1 MKGISQY
8 GECSQFPPGH
18 FYSSNTKL
26 MDKYYLHHYL
36 PKLENRDEIQY
47 HIQKKLELAVKKR
60 LMSDRPIGCIL
71 SGGLDST
78 LITAL
83 VCKNY
88 EPYTMNTYTIGLE
101 GSVDLKY
108 AKIASEYLK
117 TNHHSFVISEKQ
129 FLDSIEETIKQIE
142 SYCTTTV
149 RASVGNYLVS
159 KYISENNKDIVIF
172 CGDVADEIF
181 GSYRGLINA
190 PDENGFYYENL
201 KLIED
206 IHYFDVLRS
215 DKSISGAGLEARV
228 PFADKNFVQYVMS
241 IKPSLKMFN
250 DKKIEKLLLRESFL
264 DLIPEELLYRRRSF

>member
-1 MKGISQY
+1 MSQILD
-8 GECSQFPPGH
+8 GTNFIAPETNSFK
-18 FYSSNTKL
+18 S
-26 MDKYYLHHYL
+26 
-36 PKLENRDEIQY
+36 
-47 HIQKKLELAVKKR
+47 AVQAVQT
-60 LMSDRPIGCIL
+60 L
-71 SGGLDST
+71 SHM
-78 LITAL
+78 
-83 VCKNY
+83 Y
-88 EPYTMNTYTIGLE
+88 
-101 GSVDLKY
+101 
-108 AKIASEYLK
+108 
-117 TNHHSFVISEKQ
+117 
-129 FLDSIEETIKQIE
+129 
-142 SYCTTTV
+142 V
-149 RASVGNYLVS
+149 RSYLVS

-264 DLIPEELLYRRRSF
+264 DLIPEELLYRRKEAFSDGVSSMQRSWYEIIQEFTNNIYTDQEFNEKIKKYKHNQPYDKESLYYREIFEEHYGGHDNVIPYFWVHPFSDQMEPSAWTLDEEENIINYR